1 MDLINST
8 SLFFIMLALALI
20 PSASVAL
27 VVTRSVTLGLSNGIF
42 VALGIVLGDLVFI
55 FLTILG
61 LSAIAEIMGS
71 LFFAI
76 KYIGALYLIWLGVNL
91 IRLKNTETIEVKST
105 KSNKSIIASFLAGFF
120 LTLGDIKAIFFYA
133 SLFPAFVDLTNL
145 AVLDIGIIIS
155 ITIFTV
161 GGAKIFYAFSA
172 IHLASLSTNIKVQG
186 GIQKSAGVLMV
197 GTGTYLIAKA

>member
-1 MDLINST
+1 MDLISSI

-27 VVTRSVTLGLSNGIF
+27 VVTRSVTMGLSNGIF

-55 FLTILG
+55 FLAILG
-61 LSAIAEIMGS
+61 LSAIAEIMGG
-71 LFFAI
+71 LFFTI

-91 IRLKNTETIEVKST
+91 IRSKSIEAIEVESAKL
-105 KSNKSIIASFLAGFF
+105 NKNIMASFLAGFF

-133 SLFPAFVDLTNL
+133 SLFPVFVDLTNL
-145 AVLDIGIIIS
+145 AALDIGIIIS

-172 IHLASLSTNIKVQG
+172 MHIASLSANIKMQG

-197 GTGTYLIAKA
+197 GTGAYLIAKT